1 MNKIVRS
8 IVAFFKMIYRGLD
21 RFIVT
26 PISRFIYHVGDRLKN
41 NPSHIE
47 KFLNR
52 PHILFSGFSS
62 DYFGGK

>member
-26 PISRFIYHVGDRLKN
+26 PISRFIYHVGDRLSYSFVFITFFCSWN
-41 NPSHIE
+41 
-47 KFLNR
+47 F
-52 PHILFSGFSS
+52 LFSGFSS